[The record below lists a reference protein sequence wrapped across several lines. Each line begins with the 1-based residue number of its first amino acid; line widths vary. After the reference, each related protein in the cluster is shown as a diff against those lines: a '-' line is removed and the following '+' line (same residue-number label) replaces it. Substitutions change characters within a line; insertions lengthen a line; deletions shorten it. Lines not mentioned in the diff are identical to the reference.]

1 MRAVP
6 TETPPHLGW
15 PSCSARCPGFRP
27 CCGAGREGGWAGHGG
42 GTRERPV
49 GEAGRGWLWGGAQG
63 CAPHA
68 FPASLVRDDL
78 EQRRCPVEL
87 ACRASIREQAGGG
100 GWSRASIG
108 EQAGGGGLVQAIGQ
122 QWCRP
127 RSARRQGQC
136 PGRRSSGHL
145 AWTGSQRRAG
155 VYKGAQV
162 VPPRG
167 ALCGGGRGWRGMG
180 GWGQGPTPGSA
191 LDSPVSWEPQFPCP
205 HLVRLDPG
213 CPSQPG
219 PPSSAYILPTDRCLG
234 KGVA

>member
-6 TETPPHLGW
+6 TETPPHLGR
-15 PSCSARCPGFRP
+15 PPCSARCPGFGTL
-27 CCGAGREGGWAGHGG
+27 CGAGQEGGWAGHGG

-68 FPASLVRDDL
+68 FPALLVRDDL
-78 EQRRCPVEL
+78 ERRPCPVEL
-87 ACRASIREQAGGG
+87 TCRV
-100 GWSRASIG
+100 SIG
-108 EQAGGGGLVQAIGQ
+108 EQAGGGGLVQATGQ
-122 QWCRP
+122 QWCRH

-155 VYKGAQV
+155 VYKGARV

-167 ALCGGGRGWRGMG
+167 ALCGGGRGWKGTR

-191 LDSPVSWEPQFPCP
+191 LDSPVSWKPQFPRL

-219 PPSSAYILPTDRCLG
+219 PPSSTYILPPDRCLG